1 MKGDISMITIGIH
14 EFKNLFKSIRSV
26 LIILL
31 LLVATLG
38 SASIMDNFSDEIQ
51 EMGLDGIYIAGLY
64 ALLVIAGPLFVLGL
78 SHDVINKEI
87 HSRTIRF
94 LVTKTSRNQI
104 VLGKFLG
111 ILAFWFFC
119 IFISSLLLIPFS
131 GKFYIVEI
139 FDLVIFIGYF
149 IALALFLSTVISKPG
164 LTMFIGLLLSI
175 ILPVLGMWGILSPE
189 NFILKVISL
198 ITPYYYLGLENK
210 VVTYIVLP
218 LITAL
223 LVIGSLSILKRR
235 DL

>member
-1 MKGDISMITIGIH
+1 MKGDVLMITIGIH

-31 LLVATLG
+31 LLGVTLG
-38 SASIMDNFSDEIQ
+38 SASLLENFADEIQ
-51 EMGLDGIYIAGLY
+51 EMGLGGIYIAGLY
-64 ALLVIAGPLFVLGL
+64 ALLLIAGPLFVLGL
-78 SHDVINKEI
+78 SHDVINKET

-104 VLGKFLG
+104 ILGKFFG
-111 ILAFWFFC
+111 VLAFWFSC

-131 GKFYIVEI
+131 GKFYAIEL
-139 FDLVIFIGYF
+139 FDLIIFIGYF
-149 IALALFLSTVISKPG
+149 VALALFLSTIISKPG

-189 NFILKVISL
+189 NIVLKVITFL
-198 ITPYYYLGLENK
+198 TPYYYLGQENM
-210 VVTYIVLP
+210 VLTYIMLP
-218 LITAL
+218 LITVL
-223 LVIGSLSILKRR
+223 LVISSLFILKRR